1 MIDEG
6 KNEIKL
12 GLFNGF
18 LEFIFKN
25 HEDFIIVKNKLEY
38 LYKS

>member
-25 HEDFIIVKNKLEY
+25 HEDFIIVKNKLES